1 MKKDKKN
8 QLLALDKK
16 IINYFLFNKKNRPY
30 YKSLKEKENKQ
41 FELHSINKST
51 IITTIFNHF
60 YQYLNKEYFIKASI
74 IYPFCIVFPLFS
86 SDGIYFLV
94 QILDILRQLNYF
106 QRYYLYEILTSI
118 NKYYIINKKYDN
130 YPNLTKNI
138 IINHLVYIRDYIR
151 NNLIIKKEEINNIIE
166 KIILK
171 KKNDNEN
178 NENIIKE
185 SNNNNNFV
193 YKYDE
198 KIYLYDIKQCII
210 IKQDNSLFF
219 TIKGK
224 ETQFKYIPN
233 NESIFQE
240 IMKEYK
246 NYYNKIDFNIENYI
260 NDNLIEIIVN
270 IIYNFILLKNE
281 DICLYLI
288 NAIILL
294 EKCKND
300 LKVYKENKRKK

>member
-1 MKKDKKN
+1 MLEKKN
-8 QLLALDKK
+8 H
-16 IINYFLFNKKNRPY
+16 NK
-30 YKSLKEKENKQ
+30 
-41 FELHSINKST
+41 
-51 IITTIFNHF
+51 
-60 YQYLNKEYFIKASI
+60 
-74 IYPFCIVFPLFS
+74 
-86 SDGIYFLV
+86 
-94 QILDILRQLNYF
+94 
-106 QRYYLYEILTSI
+106 
-118 NKYYIINKKYDN
+118 
-130 YPNLTKNI
+130 
-138 IINHLVYIRDYIR
+138 
-151 NNLIIKKEEINNIIE
+151 
-166 KIILK
+166 
-171 KKNDNEN
+171 N
-178 NENIIKE
+178 NENIIRE
-185 SNNNNNFV
+185 SNNNNNFI

-260 NDNLIEIIVN
+260 TDNLIEIIAN
-270 IIYNFILLKNE
+270 IIYKLMLLKNE

-288 NAIILL
+288 NTIILL

-300 LKVYKENKRKK
+300 LKVYKENKSKK

>member
-1 MKKDKKN
+1 MKI
-8 QLLALDKK
+8 Q
-16 IINYFLFNKKNRPY
+16 
-30 YKSLKEKENKQ
+30 
-41 FELHSINKST
+41 
-51 IITTIFNHF
+51 
-60 YQYLNKEYFIKASI
+60 
-74 IYPFCIVFPLFS
+74 
-86 SDGIYFLV
+86 
-94 QILDILRQLNYF
+94 
-106 QRYYLYEILTSI
+106 
-118 NKYYIINKKYDN
+118 
-130 YPNLTKNI
+130 
-138 IINHLVYIRDYIR
+138 
-151 NNLIIKKEEINNIIE
+151 KKELNNIIE
-166 KIILK
+166 KLMLEK
-171 KKNDNEN
+171 VNE
-178 NENIIKE
+178 ENIIRE
-185 SNNNNNFV
+185 NTTNNNFV

-260 NDNLIEIIVN
+260 TDNLIEIIVN
-270 IIYNFILLKNE
+270 IIYKLMLLKNE

-288 NAIILL
+288 NTIILL

-300 LKVYKENKRKK
+300 LKVYKENKSKK